1 MNSSFPAFAGSTTAA
16 CQAAAR
22 PALLAAALLLLLAPQ
37 GGCSKGPDKAS
48 APKSAATA
56 TEGPSVVIKTNK
68 GNIEIQLYPDK
79 APATVKNFLD
89 YVDAGHYDGTI
100 FHRVIKDFMIQGGG
114 FTPDGQQ
121 KPTKPPVKNEANNG
135 LKNTRG
141 TLAMAR
147 TAVVDSATAQ
157 FFINAADNAFLDFK
171 SETPQGF
178 GYCVFGKV
186 TSGMD
191 VVDAIANAPKPDTK
205 SPGVFTDRPKDDV
218 VIESIKRKG

>member
-1 MNSSFPAFAGSTTAA
+1 MNLFPRFAESVSNAFGPAVAA
-16 CQAAAR
+16 MAV
-22 PALLAAALLLLLAPQ
+22 LAAVSSAS
-37 GGCSKGPDKAS
+37 GCGKGPEKAPP
-48 APKSAATA
+48 PKSEATVAA
-56 TEGPSVVIKTNK
+56 GPAVTVKTNK
-68 GNIEIQLYPDK
+68 GVIEIELFPDK
-79 APATVKNFLD
+79 APESVKNFLA

-114 FTPDGQQ
+114 FQPDGQQ

-141 TLAMAR
+141 TVAMAR

-157 FFINAADNAFLDFK
+157 FFINHADNEFLDFK

-191 VVDAIANAPKPDTK
+191 VVDAIAASAKPETK
-205 SPGVFTDRPKDDV
+205 ASGVFVDRPKDDV
-218 VIESIKRKG
+218 IIESIKRKG

>member
-1 MNSSFPAFAGSTTAA
+1 MTPSSFVRTSRRAVFATALVAAVLAQGCAKGPEKTAA
-16 CQAAAR
+16 PKGPAAA
-22 PALLAAALLLLLAPQ
+22 A
-37 GGCSKGPDKAS
+37 
-48 APKSAATA
+48 
-56 TEGPSVVIKTNK
+56 EGPTVVIQTNK
-68 GNIEIQLYPDK
+68 GTIEVELYPDK

-100 FHRVIKDFMIQGGG
+100 FHRIIKDFMIQGGG

-141 TLAMAR
+141 TIAMAR
-147 TAVVDSATAQ
+147 TAIVDSATSQ
-157 FFINAADNAFLDFK
+157 FFINHGDNAFLDFK
-171 SETPQGF
+171 NETPQGF

-191 VVDAIANAPKPDTK
+191 AVDAIANSAKNEPKQ
-205 SPGVFTDRPKDDV
+205 PGVFSDRPKEDV
-218 VIESIKRKG
+218 VIQSIKRKA

>member
-1 MNSSFPAFAGSTTAA
+1 MMFPILPTRCLRTSSAVA
-16 CQAAAR
+16 
-22 PALLAAALLLLLAPQ
+22 AAALLVALS
-37 GGCSKGPDKAS
+37 GGCAKSPEKAGAPTGEAQAVSGPV
-48 APKSAATA
+48 
-56 TEGPSVVIKTNK
+56 VVIETNK
-68 GNIEIQLYPDK
+68 GNIEVELFPDK
-79 APATVKNFLD
+79 APATVENFLQ

-147 TAVVDSATAQ
+147 TAVVDSATSQ
-157 FFINAADNAFLDFK
+157 FFINHADNAFLDFK
-171 SETPQGF
+171 NETPQGY

-191 VVDAIANAPKPDTK
+191 VVDVIANSPKSGKT
-205 SPGVFTDRPKDDV
+205 PGVFQDRPSEEV
-218 VIESIKRKG
+218 LIVSIKKKG